1 MSIKSS
7 KIVLILSACAIG
19 LTACSHAKEDLG
31 LVKKSPDE
39 FAVVKH
45 APLAM
50 PPDYGLQPP
59 KPGQARP
66 QEQST
71 DQQAAQT
78 VFGSSDAQASDANV
92 AIDDKK
98 TTKKITKYVPPKAGG
113 AGEQALLKAA
123 GATNPDPNIRAE
135 VDAETIKIAKDS
147 VPVAKKI
154 LGLVGDPNQAPTSV
168 VNPKA
173 EAARLKKDQDSGA
186 PITAGE
192 TPTVVK

>member
-1 MSIKSS
+1 
-7 KIVLILSACAIG
+7 
-19 LTACSHAKEDLG
+19 
-31 LVKKSPDE
+31 
-39 FAVVKH
+39 
-45 APLAM
+45 M

-59 KPGQARP
+59 HPGEARP

-78 VFGSSDAQASDANV
+78 VFGADAQTSDPSAPT
-92 AIDDKK
+92 DDKK
-98 TTKKITKYVPPKAGG
+98 ATKKIAKYIPPKAGG

-123 GATNPDPNIRAE
+123 GASNPDPNIRAE
-135 VDAETIKIAKDS
+135 IDAETIKIAKDS

-154 LGLVGDPNQAPTSV
+154 LGLGGDPNQAPTSV

-173 EAARLKKDQDSGA
+173 EAARLKKNQDSGA
-186 PITAGE
+186 PVTAGD